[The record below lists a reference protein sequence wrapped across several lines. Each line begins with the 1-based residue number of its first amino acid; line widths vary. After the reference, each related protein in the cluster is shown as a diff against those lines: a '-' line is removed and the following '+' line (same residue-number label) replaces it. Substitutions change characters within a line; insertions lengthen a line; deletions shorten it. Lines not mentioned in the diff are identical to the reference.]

1 MQTSR
6 FREFRRLGLD
16 PASACNRCEM
26 LGTEPDDPVLLG
38 HFREFERNLMPGQAG
53 SRLSLRSWLRTT
65 SNTNSEIV
73 WLVTGCRGVGRLG
86 LRVGRLGGLFPGLR
100 LTAERGEV

>member
-26 LGTEPDDPVLLG
+26 LGTEPDGPVLLG
-38 HFREFERNLMPGQAG
+38 HFHEFERNLMPGKAG
-53 SRLSLRSWLRTT
+53 S
-65 SNTNSEIV
+65 
-73 WLVTGCRGVGRLG
+73 
-86 LRVGRLGGLFPGLR
+86 
-100 LTAERGEV
+100 